1 MAKDRIEFTTP
12 VGRLVGGSLYKP
24 KTTDQNGQ
32 PRIIK
37 NGPNKGQ
44 PHSSFDFGV
53 AIPKHGEQHWSQ
65 TAWGQIIWNEGN
77 RAFPQFAQHPTFAWK
92 ITDGDAT
99 AAKKPGGRIPCEQE
113 GYKGHWVMWFSSGT
127 APQIWNANGSQRIVE
142 EGAIKLGYFVQVF
155 GSVAGNGSTESPGVY
170 LNHSMVALSAYG
182 PEISV
187 GPDVGAAG
195 FGQGVALPP
204 GATTAPPAGFTPPA
218 PVAAAAQ
225 AAPVPTPAAA
235 VPVPVVPNPGFIP
248 VPPPVV
254 AAPVGP
260 QMTAKAAGASYETFI
275 GQGWTD
281 ALLREHGYMV

>member
-1 MAKDRIEFTTP
+1 
-12 VGRLVGGSLYKP
+12 
-24 KTTDQNGQ
+24 
-32 PRIIK
+32 
-37 NGPNKGQ
+37 
-44 PHSSFDFGV
+44 
-53 AIPKHGEQHWSQ
+53 
-65 TAWGQIIWNEGN
+65 
-77 RAFPQFAQHPTFAWK
+77 
-92 ITDGDAT
+92 
-99 AAKKPGGRIPCEQE
+99 
-113 GYKGHWVMWFSSGT
+113 MWFSSGT